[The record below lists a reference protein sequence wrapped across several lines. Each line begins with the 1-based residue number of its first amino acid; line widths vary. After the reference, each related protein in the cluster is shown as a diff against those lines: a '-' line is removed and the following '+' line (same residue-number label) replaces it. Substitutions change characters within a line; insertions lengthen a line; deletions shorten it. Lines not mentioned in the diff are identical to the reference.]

1 MAGFNRRSTALEVS
15 EGVDLSGRRA
25 IVTGANTGIG
35 LETAR
40 ALALRGADVVMAC
53 RNRKRGEAAKS
64 RLLLENKKA
73 ITFEQL
79 DVRILDLGSLASVR
93 SFAKEQLT
101 AERPIHLLVN
111 NAGVMLPDRRETA
124 DGHEAHFGTNHLG
137 HFLLTHLL
145 LERILASAP
154 ARIVNV
160 SSDACQ
166 FSTLGPELADLDW
179 EERRFSAWRA
189 YGDSK
194 LMNVLTANELN
205 HRHAQDGV
213 VANAL
218 HPGVVR
224 TELGRDQGLL
234 MKVVGLLMLP
244 FTKSPEQGAATTVWL
259 ATADELATKG
269 GGYYAD
275 CAAGRKHK
283 RADDRGLQQALWKRS
298 AELVGC

>member
-15 EGVDLSGRRA
+15 EGVDLRGRRA

-93 SFAKEQLT
+93 AFAKDLLASDQ
-101 AERPIHLLVN
+101 PIHLLVN

-137 HFLLTHLL
+137 HFLLTELL
-145 LERILASAP
+145 IECILASAP

-160 SSDACQ
+160 SSDACH
-166 FSTLGPELADLDW
+166 FSSLGHELADLDW

-194 LMNVLTANELN
+194 LMNILVANELH
-205 HRHAQDGV
+205 HRHAADGV

-218 HPGVVR
+218 HPGIVR

-234 MKVVGLLMLP
+234 MKAAGLLLLP
-244 FTKSPEQGAATTVWL
+244 VTKSPEQGAATTVL
-259 ATADELATKG
+259 LSTADAFATQG
-269 GGYYAD
+269 GGYFAD
-275 CAAGRKHK
+275 CAPGRQH
-283 RADDRGLQQALWKRS
+283 RLADDRALQQALWKKS
-298 AELVGC
+298 AELVGG